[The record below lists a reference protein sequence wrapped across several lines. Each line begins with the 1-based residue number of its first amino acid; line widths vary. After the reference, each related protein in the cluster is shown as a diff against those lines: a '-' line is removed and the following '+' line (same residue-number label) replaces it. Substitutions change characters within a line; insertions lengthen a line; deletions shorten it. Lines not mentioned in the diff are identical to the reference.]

1 MTKWQAKRTV
11 LLVGEGRHEEAFLNH
26 VKRLYVPRG
35 SGLAVTI
42 KNARGK
48 GARHVIEWTGKQ
60 IANIA
65 YDKVAALLDTDTD
78 WTPAVKKLA
87 RTKRIQVLA
96 SDPCFDA
103 VMLRLLGQ
111 PATGDAKNLNRR
123 LAAFLHGDPTDPAS
137 YLERFGKDCLEAGRA
152 DEATIDALLKLLET

>member
-1 MTKWQAKRTV
+1 MTKWKVKRTL

-48 GARHVIEWTGKQ
+48 GAKHVIEWTGKQ
-60 IANIA
+60 IANVA
-65 YDKVAALLDTDTD
+65 YDKVAAMLDTDTD
-78 WTPAVKKLA
+78 WTPAVEKPA

-96 SDPCFDA
+96 SNPCFDA

-111 PATGDAKNLNRR
+111 PAADDAKNLKRR
-123 LAAFLHGDPTDPAS
+123 LAAFLCGDPTDPTN
-137 YLERFGKDCLEAGRA
+137 YVEHFGKNCLEAGRA
-152 DEATIDALLKLLET
+152 NEATIDVLLKLPGP